1 MTETGTEVLF
11 FYTLLFATCHPPSQ
25 VDECFF
31 GEVAKSPDKYSQLY
45 SKFLLVGDFNADE
58 SEPVLAPSVHDYNAV
73 NIIHESTCYKSIN
86 NPSYMNFL
94 HSVMWL
100 SLACSDCLEDIFQK
114 NGT

>member
-11 FYTLLFATCHPPSQ
+11 FYTLLFATYHPPSQ

-73 NIIHESTCYKSIN
+73 KKSIN